1 MVFSHPFS
9 KYKLLILFIR
19 AEVGTLVN
27 GSHELFRKFPTLGI
41 SLAYM
46 VLKPNVKNMKTIYRD
61 IFGKYIGETIG
72 PVPAITGTYC

>member
-19 AEVGTLVN
+19 SEVDALVN
-27 GSHELFRKFPTLGI
+27 GSHKLFRKFPMLGI

-46 VLKPNVKNMKTIYRD
+46 VLRPTLKNMRTIYVD
-61 IFGKYIGETIG
+61 IFGKYIGETIN
-72 PVPAITGTYC
+72 PVLTTTGACC